1 MAALDFSHSMMSST
15 TVFDKDDF
23 FRSGLPEMHSLKS
36 LINVASRLFKIP
48 TTNIILGVLDD
59 VPRVY
64 TLTLLETSVQK
75 LPFGK
80 IMYLPLQKRLEI
92 YDMENPNI
100 PLHVWIKKKIE
111 FSRTSVLQQKT
122 ETHKSFDPLINTIS
136 F

>member
-1 MAALDFSHSMMSST
+1 MAALDFSHSMMSAT
-15 TVFDKDDF
+15 TVFDRNDF

-48 TTNIILGVLDD
+48 STNIILSVLDD

-64 TLTLLETSVQK
+64 CLTLLESSVQK

-80 IMYLPLQKRLEI
+80 IFYLPLQKRLEV

-111 FSRTSVLQQKT
+111 YSRTSLLQQKT
-122 ETHKSFDPLINTIS
+122 ETHKSFDALVNTLS

>member
-1 MAALDFSHSMMSST
+1 MTFDFSHAMMSNT

-48 TTNIILGVLDD
+48 TTNIILSVVDEI
-59 VPRVY
+59 PRVY
-64 TLTLLETSVQK
+64 CLTLLETSVQK

-80 IMYLPLQKRLEI
+80 IYYLPLQKRLEV
-92 YDMENPNI
+92 YDMENINT
-100 PLHVWIKKKIE
+100 PLHVWVKKKIQ
-111 FSRTSVLQQKT
+111 FSRTSMLQQKT
-122 ETHKSFDPLINTIS
+122 ETHKCFDSLINTLS

>member
-48 TTNIILGVLDD
+48 TTNIDITNF
-59 VPRVY
+59 PK
-64 TLTLLETSVQK
+64 K
-75 LPFGK
+75 LF
-80 IMYLPLQKRLEI
+80 LSE
-92 YDMENPNI
+92 
-100 PLHVWIKKKIE
+100 
-111 FSRTSVLQQKT
+111 
-122 ETHKSFDPLINTIS
+122 SF